1 MPGGGTD
8 TVIDVTAIA
17 KAEGRDNSIDWTEV
31 MLLGNSLEQ
40 DTAAKPLA
48 SVPTTEKS
56 FIANT
61 LYRRFYRLPEGVKLR
76 LDSVYH
82 RFDNTRTFTALG
94 DRYEKFARFES
105 VRVEDWNATIHFLH
119 DPSIGDKSGLRK
131 SSSNALSSTTTT
143 VCLVHKNEMYSVWT
157 GAGMVRCGA
166 PLRYPIRV
174 ERTVC
179 AYRIGRGRSA
189 TQPEPG
195 TIDIEGDRGRFGA

>member
-1 MPGGGTD
+1 MQ
-8 TVIDVTAIA
+8 
-17 KAEGRDNSIDWTEV
+17 RCRRHNWTEV

-94 DRYEKFARFES
+94 DRYVANVIRLAGSGGAVLIVPVSECSGNLQAR
-105 VRVEDWNATIHFLH
+105 RR
-119 DPSIGDKSGLRK
+119 DK
-131 SSSNALSSTTTT
+131 
-143 VCLVHKNEMYSVWT
+143 
-157 GAGMVRCGA
+157 
-166 PLRYPIRV
+166 
-174 ERTVC
+174 
-179 AYRIGRGRSA
+179 
-189 TQPEPG
+189 
-195 TIDIEGDRGRFGA
+195 

>member
-1 MPGGGTD
+1 MR
-8 TVIDVTAIA
+8 VSNQSFQRLVRW
-17 KAEGRDNSIDWTEV
+17 KSE
-31 MLLGNSLEQ
+31 
-40 DTAAKPLA
+40 A

-94 DRYEKFARFES
+94 DRYDKFARFES

-131 SSSNALSSTTTT
+131 SSRQKAQGQGCKLHRGDWSA
-143 VCLVHKNEMYSVWT
+143 
-157 GAGMVRCGA
+157 
-166 PLRYPIRV
+166 IR
-174 ERTVC
+174 ER
-179 AYRIGRGRSA
+179 SL
-189 TQPEPG
+189 
-195 TIDIEGDRGRFGA
+195 